1 MSAIA
6 APWVKETSAT
16 SGTGTLTLTGK
27 LEKYIRFN
35 MGFSAGTSVWY
46 SIEDANGN
54 REAGIGTFN
63 GTNQLT
69 RDTIDATLVNG
80 VFNSTNPT
88 PINLSGTSIVS
99 CTFNAAA
106 YNELVLS
113 VAESQSSISTGI
125 FFGGVISINAIDNS
139 KFDISAGKGVILDT
153 SNPASPQVRTIEWEN
168 IESVTLTNLATS
180 DSTLLALNSSGTVI
194 QSVNSFSYVQSRS
207 LILLGGV
214 SHPDNATISTTYS
227 LKMPSYNVGASLR
240 DLVKALGLI
249 NEDGNVFSANGANLQ
264 INRSGGVVFAY
275 GQNFDINP
283 NDPNHVSTSLSQ
295 GENFLR
301 VHGNGSGNLVVENF
315 INSVDPDNY
324 DNGGV
329 LTAVP
334 TNRWTNIR
342 LYVYPNTGTNV
353 VRYGSAHYATKTDA
367 LNALLTESVESLV
380 ELGTAVL
387 RGFLTVKEGATE
399 LDNGTVA
406 TFTANNGNIGGGS
419 GTPSTG
425 LTALVDDPNP
435 QLGGNLDT
443 NSYTISFTSSS
454 GLTSTDLAAAID
466 ETNTNSLKS
475 NQLGQANGV
484 ASLDSGG
491 KVPSAQLPSYV
502 DDVVESATYAA
513 LPVTGETGKIYLVIT
528 DETQNNKTTSYRWT
542 GSVYALIDS
551 NLTALDVK
559 TLYESNSDTNAF
571 TDAEKAQL
579 AGLGTAST
587 KDVGEASGNVMQ
599 VGAFGLGGASRAHT
613 DWFSLTGQN
622 NGNRFIYSFVG
633 ANNPSV
639 ASRIF
644 GNNVSSPMGIT
655 LRTTSVNNWLGF
667 IGKSYEANRWFGL
680 HIDNVVA
687 PTSENWV
694 EFHTTD
700 SLNLNE
706 FGFVTNGFIAEGI
719 AFNTA
724 TALFHIPIFSYTQPA
739 SITLTGTFSLI
750 ALGGT
755 VILSNIQP
763 ADLVMSTASSGKLL
777 RLQLNNQSGL
787 IADKTYILRAESAA
801 SGIKVNF

>member
-139 KFDISAGKGVILDT
+139 KFDISAGKGVILDA
-153 SNPASPQVRTIEWEN
+153 SNPDSPQVRTIEWEN
-168 IESVTLTNLATS
+168 IEGVTLTNLATS

-194 QSVNSFSYVQSRS
+194 QSVNSFSYAQSRN

-249 NEDGNVFSANGANLQ
+249 NENGNVFSANGANLQ

-283 NDPNHVSTSLSQ
+283 NDPNHVSTLLSQ

-315 INSVDPDNY
+315 INSVDPNNY

-329 LTAVP
+329 LIAVP

-443 NSYTISFTSSS
+443 NGYTISFTSSS

-571 TDAEKAQL
+571 TDAEKTQL

-587 KDVGEASGNVMQ
+587 KDVGEASGNVME
-599 VGAFGLGGASRAHT
+599 VGAFGLGQTNMPDSVGVDFQSVSRVGYAFIVNGVNSPNAAYTAWHLHT
-613 DWFSLTGQN
+613 FGS
-622 NGNRFIYSFVG
+622 NGSVYQAKL
-633 ANNPSV
+633 ANPQ
-639 ASRIF
+639 
-644 GNNVSSPMGIT
+644 NVSEFYFQSGAT
-655 LRTTSVNNWLGF
+655 LQWVKMLSDVNTNF
-667 IGKSYEANRWFGL
+667 NS
-680 HIDNVVA
+680 
-687 PTSENWV
+687 
-694 EFHTTD
+694 
-700 SLNLNE
+700 
-706 FGFVTNGFIAEGI
+706 FGFKANGIIAEGVAVTGAI
-719 AFNTA
+719 PGAITTFHLPLNSPIPA
-724 TALFHIPIFSYTQPA
+724 TSVTI
-739 SITLTGTFSLI
+739 TGTFSLLN
-750 ALGGT
+750 ALGAVVRAG
-755 VILSNIQP
+755 IP
-763 ADLVMSTASSGKLL
+763 ASDLVFATVPSTGKIG
-777 RLQLNNQSGL
+777 RLNVNNSTGL
-787 IADKTYILRAESAA
+787 TAENTYLLRAETDT
-801 SGIKVNF
+801 SGIEVNF